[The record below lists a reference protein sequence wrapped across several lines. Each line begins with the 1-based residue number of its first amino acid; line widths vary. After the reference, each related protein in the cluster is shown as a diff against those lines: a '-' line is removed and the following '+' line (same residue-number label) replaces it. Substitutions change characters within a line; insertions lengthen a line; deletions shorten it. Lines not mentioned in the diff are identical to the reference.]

1 MLDYPPLRRMTAAQF
16 QDKEI
21 IHDFT
26 QATGSPAPAPGS
38 ATLYRNSAAAY
49 VAMLVLGDIRPPW
62 AADDHFPA
70 QVTTTDSQRHSWKIL
85 RHSFLQWDLN
95 ALVIFG
101 EAICR
106 QLAKLCKQRGHSLVG
121 CVAQPTFS
129 CTAPAPGS
137 AVLCGRRAAMTPLL
151 DGHLQ
156 ISNWRC
162 SLCREKRE
170 STTDDTP
177 RRVLLLWPV
186 VETTK
191 KRTTALRTGGIEA
204 VVSKPPSGWSWP
216 HTSKQWSPSPF
227 DQSTPLSAQAPTGRT
242 RWVFNTQ
249 ESDAIWQA
257 SRRYQPA

>member
-1 MLDYPPLRRMTAAQF
+1 
-16 QDKEI
+16 
-21 IHDFT
+21 
-26 QATGSPAPAPGS
+26 
-38 ATLYRNSAAAY
+38 
-49 VAMLVLGDIRPPW
+49 
-62 AADDHFPA
+62 
-70 QVTTTDSQRHSWKIL
+70 
-85 RHSFLQWDLN
+85 
-95 ALVIFG
+95 
-101 EAICR
+101 
-106 QLAKLCKQRGHSLVG
+106 
-121 CVAQPTFS
+121 
-129 CTAPAPGS
+129 
-137 AVLCGRRAAMTPLL
+137 MTPLL

-177 RRVLLLWPV
+177 RRVLLVWPV

-204 VVSKPPSGWSWP
+204 VVSKPPSAWSWP
-216 HTSKQWSPSPF
+216 HTSKQFSPSPF